1 MKNNSKKS
9 FRKIVYIVLI
19 IIAVLSVVYIIK
31 YFYDYYTSK
40 NQSNLLNEVT
50 ISEQTN
56 FLIENNLQESTS
68 EPIKSERILKLE
80 ELKKQNDDIIGWV
93 EIENT
98 DINYPVLQSED
109 NDFYMNHNY
118 KGEFSTAGAIFLD
131 KDYNWSIP
139 SSNLLIYGHNMKNST
154 MFQNLLNYNS
164 IDYYYEHPIIRFT
177 TLQED
182 AQYEII
188 GAFYSKVYFKT
199 DTNVFKYYKF
209 INAKNEDEYNS
220 YIQNVKKASLYDTG
234 ISAQYGEQL
243 ITLSTCSYHTADGR
257 FVVVGRKKVVE

>member
-1 MKNNSKKS
+1 MDNKSKNSFSKT
-9 FRKIVYIVLI
+9 VYILLI
-19 IIAVLSVVYIIK
+19 IIAVLSAIYITK

-40 NQSNLLNEVT
+40 KQSNLLNEVQ
-50 ISEQTN
+50 ISEQSN
-56 FLIENNLQESTS
+56 FLVEDNLQESTI
-68 EPIKSERILKLE
+68 EPTKSERILKLE

-98 DINYPVLQSED
+98 DINYPVLQAED

-131 KDYNWSIP
+131 KDYNWNIP

-164 IDYYYEHPIIRFT
+164 IDFYNEHPIIRFT

-182 AQYEII
+182 AEYEIL
-188 GAFYSKVYFKT
+188 GAFYSKVYFKN

-209 INAKNEDEYNS
+209 INAQNENEYNDFV
-220 YIQNVKKASLYDTG
+220 QNVKKSSLYDTG
-234 ISAQYGEQL
+234 ITANYGEQL

-257 FVVVGRKKVVE
+257 FVVVGKKK

>member
-1 MKNNSKKS
+1 MDNKSKNS
-9 FRKIVYIVLI
+9 FRKTVYILLI
-19 IIAVLSVVYIIK
+19 IIAVLSCIYIAK
-31 YFYDYYTSK
+31 YSYDFYISK
-40 NQSNLLNEVT
+40 KQSNLLNEVT

-56 FLIENNLQESTS
+56 FAVENNLQESTVES
-68 EPIKSERILKLE
+68 VKSERILKLE
-80 ELKKQNDDIIGWV
+80 ELKNQNDDIIGWV

-98 DINYPVLQSED
+98 DINYPVLQAED

-131 KDYNWSIP
+131 KDYNWNIP

-154 MFQNLLNYNS
+154 MFQNLLKYNS
-164 IDYYYEHPIIRFT
+164 VDFYNEHPIIRFT

-182 AQYEII
+182 TEYEII
-188 GAFYSKVYFKT
+188 GAFYSKVYFKN
-199 DTNVFKYYKF
+199 DTNSFKYYKF
-209 INAKNEDEYNS
+209 VNAQNADEYNA

-234 ISAQYGEQL
+234 IDANYEEQL

-257 FVVVGRKKVVE
+257 FVVVGRKKR